1 MRSNPLMLTGTMT
14 RTRRKGEVGAGAEVQ
29 APGREGAGAKT
40 KTERRVKRGARVAKE
55 REAAAENDTAVAP
68 EAKTALGD
76 TELARAPSENVPEV
90 GALPKRRKVPSGNQ
104 LTI

>member
-1 MRSNPLMLTGTMT
+1 MVISKMLRLWLTISG
-14 RTRRKGEVGAGAEVQ
+14 KGEVGAGAEVQ

-76 TELARAPSENVPEV
+76 TELARAPC
-90 GALPKRRKVPSGNQ
+90 R
-104 LTI
+104 